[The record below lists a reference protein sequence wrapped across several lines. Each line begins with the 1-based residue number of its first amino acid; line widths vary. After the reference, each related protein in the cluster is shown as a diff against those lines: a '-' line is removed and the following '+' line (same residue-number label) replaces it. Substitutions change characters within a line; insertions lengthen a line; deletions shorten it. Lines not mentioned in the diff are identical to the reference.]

1 MMKTITKWAFRVH
14 GFLGLSTGLFFL
26 ILGLT
31 GAVLLFRHDLDRA
44 LNPDI
49 YHRPANG
56 PVISADSAYRIIATA
71 FPNLE
76 KIVLHDFPLSS
87 HEPYEFMLYRKINGP
102 ADNHLSFAFV
112 DAHTGAILRKGNY
125 ESLGSSFFRWTYAL
139 HYSFLLGRLG
149 QTFVAALGIL
159 LLFTIFSG
167 LIVYR
172 KHLLSVLLFKVPL
185 YKNGRRLYSSWHR
198 VVGVWSALLNLILLV
213 TGVWMNLPAF
223 QELFSA
229 ETAAPHVHGSFAS
242 KTDLDKL
249 LDYCKTTS
257 PGFHPIAINIPKNT
271 DSPILVRGQLSSTSF
286 PLFGGKA
293 SHFSFDASTGAC
305 LNILDID
312 RADSSKK
319 VSWAIYQLH
328 IGAFGGYALRLFYAL
343 IGLTPALLALTGF
356 VLWTLRSK
364 RQKTKLQNK
373 RLEI

>member
-185 YKNGRRLYSSWHR
+185 YKNQ
-198 VVGVWSALLNLILLV
+198 A
-213 TGVWMNLPAF
+213 
-223 QELFSA
+223 LFSA